1 MVNSA
6 IQTTSLSDQR
16 VYFIKAHR
24 QAFEV
29 EPSLYPLEIFE
40 DFIAKLDDGSVSS
53 LEASCKIEADKLLAA
68 RFLAFINPPFEK
80 SLAQALKFYRQVEN
94 RVGVRLNYDLLQQ
107 FIGKSFDFSKVR
119 RFTVGVDLR
128 QNLADSSLKMHI
140 VLDNYPEKVATALA
154 LDGNQYSEA
163 LRWMA
168 LQTVSLVGFDFY
180 LDGRSEIELYGALT
194 EEQFQQPQIL
204 ALLEQSFPPAV
215 LKPLQVSDL
224 FYIGLSKANAN
235 PVLYYHLKDKK
246 DLLNYFVIN
255 DVARK
260 VHAFY
265 QHQEV
270 RAEMWVGVA
279 KQELLNSR
287 IENIRLYYYKS
298 FVTDKT

>member
-1 MVNSA
+1 MVTSA

-16 VYFIKAHR
+16 LRFIKAHR

-40 DFIAKLDDGSVSS
+40 DFIAKLDDNSVSS

-68 RFLAFINPPFEK
+68 RFLAFINPPFES

-94 RVGVRLNYDLLQQ
+94 RVGVRLNYDLLEQ

-154 LDGNQYSEA
+154 LDGNHYSDA
-163 LRWMA
+163 LRWIA

-180 LDGRSEIELYGALT
+180 LDGRSEIEFYSELT
-194 EEQFQQPQIL
+194 EEQFQQPQIR
-204 ALLEQSFPPAV
+204 ALLEQSFSPAALEP
-215 LKPLQVSDL
+215 LKVSDA
-224 FYIGLSKANAN
+224 FYTGLSKANAN

-246 DLLNYFVIN
+246 ELLNYFAIN
-255 DVARK
+255 DMARK

-270 RAEMWVGVA
+270 LAAMWVGVA
-279 KQELLNSR
+279 QQELLNSR
-287 IENIRLYYYKS
+287 IDNIRLYYYKS
-298 FVTDKT
+298 LLTDKN

>member
-1 MVNSA
+1 MVTSA

-16 VYFIKAHR
+16 LRFIKAHR

-40 DFIAKLDDGSVSS
+40 DFIAKLDDNSVSS

-68 RFLAFINPPFEK
+68 RFLAFINPPFES

-94 RVGVRLNYDLLQQ
+94 RVGVRLNYDLLEQ
-107 FIGKSFDFSKVR
+107 FIGKSFDFSKLR

-154 LDGNQYSEA
+154 LEGNHYSDE
-163 LRWMA
+163 LRWIA
-168 LQTVSLVGFDFY
+168 LQTVHLVGFDFY
-180 LDGRSEIELYGALT
+180 LNGRSEIELYSELT
-194 EEQFQQPQIL
+194 EEQFQQPQSR

-215 LKPLQVSDL
+215 LEPLQVSDL

-235 PVLYYHLKDKK
+235 PVLYYHLKNKK
-246 DLLNYFVIN
+246 DLLNNFAIN
-255 DVARK
+255 DMARK
-260 VHAFY
+260 VHDFY

-270 RAEMWVGVA
+270 LAEMWVGVA
-279 KQELLNSR
+279 QQELVNNR

>member
-1 MVNSA
+1 MVTSS
-6 IQTTSLSDQR
+6 IQTTSLSDSR

-40 DFIAKLDDGSVSS
+40 DFIAKLDDDSVSS

-80 SLAQALKFYRQVEN
+80 SLAQALKFYGQVEN

-107 FIGKSFDFSKVR
+107 FIGKSFDFSKVG

-128 QNLADSSLKMHI
+128 ENLADSSLKMHI
-140 VLDNYPEKVATALA
+140 ILDNYPEKVATALA

-163 LRWMA
+163 LRGIA
-168 LQTVSLVGFDFY
+168 LQAIPQVGFDFY
-180 LDGRSEIELYGALT
+180 LDGRSEIELYVELT
-194 EEQFQQPQIL
+194 EEQFQQPQIR
-204 ALLEQSFPPAV
+204 ALLEQSFPPTV
-215 LKPLQVSDL
+215 LKPLQVSET
-224 FYIGLSKANAN
+224 FHIGLSKANTN
-235 PVLYYHLKDKK
+235 PVLYYNLKDKK
-246 DLLNYFVIN
+246 DLLNYFAIN
-255 DVARK
+255 DMARK

-270 RAEMWVGVA
+270 LAEMWVGVA
-279 KQELLNSR
+279 QQELLNSR
-287 IENIRLYYYKS
+287 IENIRLYYFKS